1 MWSFPS
7 GLMASRCA
15 RVGAGEGRKGNAEA
29 CTSGECRRKGAG
41 MRERRFPGEG
51 EDSANGR
58 RREGRAHCGIPERA
72 EGQRGSLV
80 QAAFRGSPAQAGAEG
95 LFAERAFPQY
105 GKEGG
110 GSALCA
116 VPRICR
122 SALVVA
128 GQGRR
133 TVSFPHP
140 AVPAGD
146 ALSGGFFSGGNGG
159 RRMSATLRPAGCA
172 GESFP
177 SCGQGKGGRA
187 MPKRAPLGNVGGKV
201 PE

>member
-1 MWSFPS
+1 MRYPGKS
-7 GLMASRCA
+7 GGTA
-15 RVGAGEGRKGNAEA
+15 RLFSAGSVPGKPCTGRG
-29 CTSGECRRKGAG
+29 GGPFRRTGLPPV
-41 MRERRFPGEG
+41 RERR
-51 EDSANGR
+51 
-58 RREGRAHCGIPERA
+58 
-72 EGQRGSLV
+72 RGK
-80 QAAFRGSPAQAGAEG
+80 R
-95 LFAERAFPQY
+95 
-105 GKEGG
+105 
-110 GSALCA
+110 LCA

-187 MPKRAPLGNVGGKV
+187 MPKRAPLGKSEERCRNEGKRIPGEGEDSANGRRREGRAHCGI
-201 PE
+201 PERAEGQRGSLVQAAFRGRDP